1 LLELKAT
8 GLAALMLT
16 TSLTLVACGNEGAD
30 SSESGN
36 ADEMQTSE
44 ARDASQVTERQE
56 TDFATGA
63 TTNGVY
69 PVGEPRHDLE
79 RFFGVYGNTDKPS
92 RDFFVAE
99 AELPEDSELDV
110 PPGYLMIGAMWGDAA
125 PWYMKSLSDTEFEQ
139 QWVSDFQSEPLT
151 VRFELGENKNAIALT
166 FKTMFTDRGRLQR
179 LNDLPVEWR

>member
-1 LLELKAT
+1 MLELKAT
-8 GLAALMLT
+8 RLAALMLT
-16 TSLTLVACGNEGAD
+16 TSLALVACGNEGAD

-36 ADEMQTSE
+36 AGDMQTSE
-44 ARDASQVTERQE
+44 APDASQVTERQE
-56 TDFATGA
+56 TDFATDA
-63 TTNGVY
+63 KTNEVY
-69 PVGEPRHDLE
+69 PLGEPRADLK
-79 RFFGVYGNTDKPS
+79 RFFGVYGNTDQPG

-99 AELPEDSELDV
+99 AELPEGSELDI
-110 PPGYLMIGAMWGDAA
+110 PPGYLMIGAMWGDVA

-151 VRFELGENKNAIALT
+151 VEFELGENKNAIALT